1 MSLLRDTKRKW
12 LRARISLRETMYNI
26 LKINR
31 ERLKLPFY
39 KGAQTKI
46 QKEEEL
52 NHELKIL
59 NKLADRQA
67 KLVQMYDRR
76 LRDPRRRVS

>member
-12 LRARISLRETMYNI
+12 LRAKISLRETMYNI

-39 KGAQTKI
+39 KKPQTKLR
-46 QKEEEL
+46 KEEEL
-52 NHELKIL
+52 NNELKIL
-59 NKLADRQA
+59 NKLATKQA
-67 KLVQMYDRR
+67 KLVQLYSRR
-76 LRDPRRRVS
+76 LREKERHVS